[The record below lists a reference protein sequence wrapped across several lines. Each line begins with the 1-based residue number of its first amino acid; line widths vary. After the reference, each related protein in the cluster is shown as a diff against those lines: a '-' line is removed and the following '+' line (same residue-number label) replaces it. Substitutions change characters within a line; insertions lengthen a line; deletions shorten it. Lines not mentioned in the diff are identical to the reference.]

1 MEEFIDECCI
11 DLDLIIHE
19 WKKNINISEG
29 KMRSIRGSDIENFV
43 LDTVNKIG
51 LACDTKLYAKN
62 GNKDQKILENGSVSK
77 KHKLDIHI
85 YKNDIFDSV
94 IECKSYLDSC
104 YYSRACHDFK
114 IFDKFGYNL
123 KYYIFSLEDSI
134 NDETKLFTDI
144 IYDNICNDI
153 FFCVDGK
160 RSSRKPLFK
169 QTANCNRQAISRF
182 VKTFWEEKIQ
192 NFNIIP
198 EDIKLLNGDC
208 VELMPKIPD
217 KSIDMILCDLPYQM
231 TKNKWDTLIP
241 FDILWENYTR
251 IIKDNG
257 AIVLFGSEPF
267 TSKLI
272 NSNLKMF
279 RYSLIWEKNKFSD
292 FLNSKRK
299 PMKIHE
305 DICVF
310 YKKQPTYN
318 PQYWYSTPYTRWNK
332 QEAVDKQTNYNQHK
346 QNISSSSGK
355 RLPTTVLKFNRVER
369 PKHPTQKPVEL
380 LEWLIKTYTN
390 EDETVLDNCMGVG
403 STSIA
408 CLNTKRKFIGIELD
422 DNYFNTSI
430 EILNNNPIFTNIY
443 R

>member
-1 MEEFIDECCI
+1 MEEFIEKCSE
-11 DLDLIIHE
+11 DLEMTIKK
-19 WKKNINISEG
+19 WKQLVNISEG
-29 KMRSIRGSDIENFV
+29 KMRSIRGNDIEKFV
-43 LDTVNKIG
+43 LDVINNIG
-51 LACDTKLYAKN
+51 LVCDINLHAKN
-62 GNKDQKILENGSVSK
+62 GNKDKKILEFDTISK
-77 KHKLDIHI
+77 KHQVDIHI

-104 YYSRACHDFK
+104 YYNRACSDFK

-123 KYYIFSLEDSI
+123 KYYIFSLEDCI
-134 NDETKLFTDI
+134 NHQTRLFTDI
-144 IYDNICNDI
+144 IYDNICDDI
-153 FFCVDGK
+153 FFCIDGK
-160 RSSRKPLFK
+160 RNSGKPLFK
-169 QTANCNRQAISRF
+169 KDAICNREVLSRF
-182 VKTFWEEKIQ
+182 VKLFWEEK
-192 NFNIIP
+192 NIIKS

-208 VELMPKIPD
+208 VEIMPKIPD

-241 FDILWENYTR
+241 FDILWENYNR

-318 PQYWYSTPYTRWNK
+318 PQYWYSTPYTRWNT
-332 QEAVDKQTNYNQHK
+332 QQAVDKQTNYNQHK
-346 QNISSSSGK
+346 ENISSSSGR

-369 PKHPTQKPVEL
+369 PKHPTQKPVDL

-390 EDETVLDNCMGVG
+390 EEETVLDNCMGVG

-422 DNYFNTSI
+422 DNYFNKSI
-430 EILNNNPIFTNIY
+430 EILNK
-443 R
+443 